1 MCKLATVF
9 LVAGKESRLGHGSK
23 APKQAIELKRVTT
36 EYPGEWQDH
45 AHGQPEHFKL
55 TP

>member
-1 MCKLATVF
+1 MCKLATV
-9 LVAGKESRLGHGSK
+9 LLGKRADFRLGQGSK
-23 APKQAIELKRVTT
+23 APKQAIEIKRVTT